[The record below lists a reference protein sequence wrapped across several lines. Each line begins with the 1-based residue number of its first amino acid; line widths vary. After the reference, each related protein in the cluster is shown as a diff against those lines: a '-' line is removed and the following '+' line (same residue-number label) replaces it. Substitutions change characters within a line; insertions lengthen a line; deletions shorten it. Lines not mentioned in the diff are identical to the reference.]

1 MKRHWVRWGVPLAL
15 VLIAVAVAVPM
26 TVRSSPGPPDGQTWV
41 GTLATIRRLHDQD
54 DAVVAQFFDR
64 PTSFA
69 LGGYG
74 DAVSGASW
82 ASEAQ
87 FEADLAAGAIPAGTR
102 AVMYDPERWADTPVV
117 EQRDPVAATRAFA
130 AAARAAGYQV
140 IVTPH
145 PNLVG
150 VPGAVCGPHPAES
163 LEDAFLRC
171 GITGAAARVADV
183 VEIQAQ
189 YLETDP
195 ARYADVVGR
204 AAEQARAANPA
215 ALVISG
221 LSTRFASTAQTLV
234 DAWMAVRAIVDGHY
248 MAVPEGIRPEVATE
262 FLRQIGASGT

>member
-1 MKRHWVRWGVPLAL
+1 VSRRWVRWGVPLAV

-26 TVRSSPGPPDGQTWV
+26 TVRSIPGPPDGQTWV
-41 GTLATIRRLHDQD
+41 ATLATIRRLHDQD
-54 DAVVAQFFDR
+54 DAVVAQFFER

-69 LGGYG
+69 LGGYN
-74 DAVSGASW
+74 DAVPGASW

-117 EQRDPVAATRAFA
+117 EQRDPVTAIRAFA

-150 VPGAVCGPHPAES
+150 VPRAVCGPHKTES

-171 GITGAAARVADV
+171 GITAAAARVADV
-183 VEIQAQ
+183 VEVQAQ
-189 YLETDP
+189 YLEADP
-195 ARYADVVGR
+195 TRYADVVGG
-204 AAEQARAANPA
+204 AVEQARAANPA

-221 LSTRFASTAQTLV
+221 LSTRFASTPQTLV
-234 DAWMAVRAIVDGHY
+234 DAWMAVRGIVDGHY

>member
-1 MKRHWVRWGVPLAL
+1 
-15 VLIAVAVAVPM
+15 
-26 TVRSSPGPPDGQTWV
+26 
-41 GTLATIRRLHDQD
+41 
-54 DAVVAQFFDR
+54 
-64 PTSFA
+64 
-69 LGGYG
+69 
-74 DAVSGASW
+74 
-82 ASEAQ
+82 
-87 FEADLAAGAIPAGTR
+87 
-102 AVMYDPERWADTPVV
+102 MYDPERWADTPVV
-117 EQRDPVAATRAFA
+117 EQRDPVAAIRAFA
-130 AAARAAGYQV
+130 AAARAAGYRV

-171 GITGAAARVADV
+171 GITAAAARVADV
-183 VEIQAQ
+183 VEVQAQ

-221 LSTRFASTAQTLV
+221 LSTRFATTAETLV
-234 DAWMAVRAIVDGHY
+234 DAWTAVRAIVDGHY